1 MESNCCL
8 QVQPDLPITTVHP
21 IDQPTSSSQSS
32 TWKELLSEIQALDKA
47 HTASRTSR
55 KVAHRLQPFVAFVER
70 YSPAIDVGIQG
81 ISSPATVVWGCL
93 RVIFVV
99 SQHQLP
105 FTHTLC
111 VNVVVVRLGSSVFHS
126 ISRQLYRSYRA
137 ARDRVIGVRPVRGS
151 SRRQSSIS
159 RLSNISLF
167 RRHCVSGE
175 SKKSISET
183 GQVFQGNSRDAN

>member
-8 QVQPDLPITTVHP
+8 QVQPDLPMTTVHP
-21 IDQPTSSSQSS
+21 IDQPTSSSQNSA
-32 TWKELLSEIQALDKA
+32 WKELLSEIQALDKT

-81 ISSPATVVWGCL
+81 ISPLATVVWGCL

-111 VNVVVVRLGSSVFHS
+111 VNVVVVPLGSSVFHS
-126 ISRQLYRSYRA
+126 ISRQLYCSY
-137 ARDRVIGVRPVRGS
+137 
-151 SRRQSSIS
+151 
-159 RLSNISLF
+159 
-167 RRHCVSGE
+167 
-175 SKKSISET
+175 
-183 GQVFQGNSRDAN
+183 